1 MTFIVL
7 FLAIE
12 NFKAN
17 SKKSI
22 LKQGITANAIAMTIT
37 ELHRVQD

>member
-22 LKQGITANAIAMTIT
+22 LKQGITANAITMTIT
-37 ELHRVQD
+37 ILHCVHN